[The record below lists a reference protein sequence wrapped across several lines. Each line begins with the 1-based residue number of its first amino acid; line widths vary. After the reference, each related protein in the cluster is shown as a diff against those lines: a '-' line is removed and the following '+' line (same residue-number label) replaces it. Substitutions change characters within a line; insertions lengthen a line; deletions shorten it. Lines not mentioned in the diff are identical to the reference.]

1 MGSGQRLDSVRQ
13 LHRLGGCLI
22 MVELG
27 TIEYRIK
34 PTGCRFKV
42 VSATWT
48 KGFGGVGWF
57 ENYVA
62 EVATIKEA
70 TDIIERLTNG

>member
-1 MGSGQRLDSVRQ
+1 M
-13 LHRLGGCLI
+13 I
-22 MVELG
+22 AMTEIG

-34 PTGCRFKV
+34 PTGNRFKV
-42 VSATWT
+42 VSATWS
-48 KGFGGVGWF
+48 GGMGGMIPPSWF

>member
-1 MGSGQRLDSVRQ
+1 M
-13 LHRLGGCLI
+13 
-22 MVELG
+22 ELG

-48 KGFGGVGWF
+48 SGMGGMAPPGWF

-70 TDIIERLTNG
+70 TDIIERLQS